1 MSPTVY
7 LNHLGIV
14 CALGRGVDAVAKAL
28 FNPEAPGGVAA
39 TEAFTPGRALAVGQV
54 PGTLPALDD
63 VPVAL
68 RTRNNAL
75 LRAAYAQL
83 RPAVDAAKAR
93 YGAHRVAIVVGTS
106 TSGIG
111 EAEQSLPRYQRAGTW
126 PAEFHYAQ
134 QEIGA
139 PSRFLAHESGA
150 RGPAWTL
157 STACSSSAKAL
168 ASAARLLRAGIVDA
182 VIAGGADSL
191 CGFTIA
197 GFSALDAVSA
207 QRCNP
212 FSAHRNGIN
221 IGEAAAL
228 FLMTREPGPVTLAG
242 WGESSDAHHM
252 SAPEPSGAGA
262 IAAIEQA
269 LARAGIAADAVDY
282 VNLHGTATP
291 QNDAMESR
299 AVAATVGARVPV
311 SSTKPLTGHTLG
323 AAGALEAGLCWLA
336 MARNPQQRLPPHWW
350 DGAADPELPA
360 LAFVAPGQCAGRP
373 LQHVLSH
380 SFAFGGSNAVL
391 LFGRGDA
398 PGHAGGQHAVHAP
411 ATALPD
417 IEHVIPHRGT
427 MLLVDRLVHWD
438 DETVAVELTVPAES
452 PFHVD
457 GGVPGYVG
465 VEYMAQAVACWA
477 GCHARTR
484 GEPPPLGFL
493 LGTRRYE
500 CAVPL
505 FRSGQVL
512 RVEARR
518 EILGENGLGVFA
530 CRILAADRELAT
542 ANVSVFEPPDAMAYL
557 ENEA

>member
-1 MSPTVY
+1 MSTPVY
-7 LNHLGIV
+7 LNELGIV
-14 CALGRGVDAVAKAL
+14 CALGQGADAVAQAL
-28 FNPEAPGGVAA
+28 FGEDTPAGVA
-39 TEAFTPGRALAVGQV
+39 TSHAFTPGRALAVGQV
-54 PGTLPALDD
+54 PGELPCLDD

-75 LRAAYAQL
+75 LRAAYTQL
-83 RPAVDAAKAR
+83 RPAVDAAIAR
-93 YGAHRVAIVVGTS
+93 HGAHRVAVIVGTS

-111 EAEQSLPRYQRAGTW
+111 EAEQALPRYQRDARW

-197 GFSALDAVSA
+197 GFSALEAVCE

-212 FSAHRNGIN
+212 FSANRNGIN

-228 FLMTREPGPVTLAG
+228 FLVTREPGPVSLAG

-269 LARAGIAADAVDY
+269 LVRAGIAADAIDY

-299 AVAATVGARVPV
+299 AVAATVGRDVPV

-336 MARNPQQRLPPHWW
+336 MARNPQHRLPPHWW
-350 DGAADPELPA
+350 DGAPDPDLPA
-360 LAFVAPGQCAGRP
+360 LAFVSPGQRAARP
-373 LQHVLSH
+373 LRHVLSH

-391 LFGRGDA
+391 LFGRGEAAGDA
-398 PGHAGGQHAVHAP
+398 AP
-411 ATALPD
+411 APVAAMPD
-417 IEHVIPHRGT
+417 IEQVIPHRGA
-427 MLLVDRLVHWD
+427 MLLVDRLAHWD
-438 DETVAVELTVPAES
+438 EETVAVELTVPDDS

-457 GGVPGYVG
+457 GGVPAYVG

-477 GCHARTR
+477 GCQARGR
-484 GEPPPLGFL
+484 GEPPPIGFL

-500 CAVPL
+500 CVVPL
-505 FRSGQVL
+505 FSSGLHL

-530 CRILAADRELAT
+530 CRILSADGELAT

-557 ENEA
+557 ENET